1 MMQKSRVNLMHVL
14 TAKPSLQMYVLCKHQ
29 TDVFRVKHFGP
40 LSKYKLAWRGQF
52 AAQSPR

>member
-1 MMQKSRVNLMHVL
+1 MHVL

-40 LSKYKLAWRGQF
+40 LSIYKLAWRGQF
-52 AAQSPR
+52 AAQSPS